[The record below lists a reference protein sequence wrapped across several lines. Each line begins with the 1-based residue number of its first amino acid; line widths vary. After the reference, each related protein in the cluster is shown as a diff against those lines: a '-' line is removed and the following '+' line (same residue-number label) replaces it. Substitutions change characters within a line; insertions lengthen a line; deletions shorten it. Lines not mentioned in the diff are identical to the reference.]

1 MGPPL
6 DPGAPVWGHWVSIS
20 TRPWRLWRR
29 ENVPYSA
36 SKATGC
42 GFPAARGKVTP
53 TSGVLLIG
61 HKVRAALPNLFRGR
75 RASVTGTAAL
85 PKAVIVATGLYTPPF
100 SVSNTELV
108 EAFNAYVERFNA
120 ANAEAIAAGEV
131 VALAPSSPEFI
142 EKASGI
148 KARYVMDKA
157 GIIDPEVMR
166 PILPERS
173 NDEIS
178 ILAEMAVE
186 AARQAIA
193 RWGKPVSEIGA
204 VICAAS
210 NMQRAYPAMAIEVQQ
225 ALGIEGFAFDMNV
238 ACSSATFGIKTAAD
252 FIATG
257 SAKAVLMVNP
267 EICSGHLNFTDR
279 DSHFIFGDVATA
291 VILEDE
297 SQATGGWE
305 ILGTRLKTE
314 FSNNIRN
321 NFGFLNR
328 TAPEGI
334 GAKDKLF
341 VQEGRKVF
349 REVVPMVSQ
358 MIVEHAGDI
367 GVDPTGLKRLWL
379 HQANINMN
387 DLIARKVLGRDPE
400 PGENVIIL
408 DTYANTSSA
417 GSIIAFH
424 TANDDFAPGETGLI
438 CSFGAGYSAGTVFV
452 RKR

>member
-1 MGPPL
+1 M
-6 DPGAPVWGHWVSIS
+6 
-20 TRPWRLWRR
+20 
-29 ENVPYSA
+29 
-36 SKATGC
+36 
-42 GFPAARGKVTP
+42 FPE
-53 TSGVLLIG
+53 
-61 HKVRAALPNLFRGR
+61 GR

-131 VALAPSSPEFI
+131 TALAPSSPEFI

-178 ILAEMAVE
+178 VLAEMAVE
-186 AARQAIA
+186 AAKQAIA

-252 FIATG
+252 FIASG

-291 VILEDE
+291 VILEEE

-328 TAPEGI
+328 TAPEGV

-358 MIVEHAGDI
+358 MIVEHASDI

-387 DLIARKVLGRDPE
+387 EMIGRKVLGRDPE

-424 TANDDFAPGETGLI
+424 TANDDFAAGETGLI